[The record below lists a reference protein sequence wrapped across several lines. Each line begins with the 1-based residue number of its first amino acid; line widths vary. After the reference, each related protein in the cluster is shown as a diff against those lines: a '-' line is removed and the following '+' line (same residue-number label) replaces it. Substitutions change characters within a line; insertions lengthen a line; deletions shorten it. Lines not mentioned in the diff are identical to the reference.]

1 MVFPFIA
8 AAFSAVVSAVSTI
21 GPAVAGFCA
30 NVLPKLGPLLAQG
43 LEALKVVAQV
53 ANAVMQVIGIF
64 KEGESVDGMGDRAM
78 QAAEQGITPD
88 QFDDHAEYV
97 EKLRSFELDEAKSA
111 KIDPMQKIVSGLAV
125 ASAGLDEK
133 FNMSEGAA
141 GGLWVLAG
149 ANPDYF
155 NADRLTQFL
164 KTGQDIRSIID
175 YFEGK
180 IGGSE
185 SLEVEDALVEL
196 DKTTAPDQDEK
207 SIRAQIYDAADAVQ
221 NPSDIRKL

>member
-1 MVFPFIA
+1 MVFPIIA
-8 AAFSAVVSAVSTI
+8 AAFSAVVAAVSTI

-43 LEALKVVAQV
+43 LEALKVVGQIANTVAQI
-53 ANAVMQVIGIF
+53 MGIF
-64 KEGESVDGMGDRAM
+64 KEGESAEDMGDRAM

-97 EKLRSFELDEAKSA
+97 DKLRNFELDEEKSA
-111 KIDPMQKIVSGLAV
+111 KTSPVQKIVSGLAV
-125 ASAGLDEK
+125 ASAGLDDK
-133 FNMSEGAA
+133 LNLPEGTA

-149 ANPDYF
+149 AKPDYF
-155 NADRLTQFL
+155 NADRLSQFL

-180 IGGSE
+180 MGGAE
-185 SLEVEDALVEL
+185 SLDVEDELVAL
-196 DKTTAPDQDEK
+196 DKSTAPEQDEK
-207 SIRAQIYDAADAVQ
+207 SIRAQIYGAADTVQ
-221 NPSDIRKL
+221 NPSHP